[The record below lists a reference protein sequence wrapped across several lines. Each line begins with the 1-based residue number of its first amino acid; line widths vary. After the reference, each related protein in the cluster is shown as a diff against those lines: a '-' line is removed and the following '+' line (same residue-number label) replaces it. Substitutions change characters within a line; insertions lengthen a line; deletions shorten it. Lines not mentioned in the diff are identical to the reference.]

1 LALKDQEVTQVPQVL
16 LVELVHK
23 DLKVIPGLQ
32 DLKEPKVILGPRV
45 QLVEQDLRDLE
56 VILD

>member
-1 LALKDQEVTQVPQVL
+1 MMRAQLVIQGHKETKEILEQRVVLELKDQEDIQVPQVL

-32 DLKEPKVILGPRV
+32 DLKV
-45 QLVEQDLRDLE
+45 
-56 VILD
+56 

>member
-1 LALKDQEVTQVPQVL
+1 MRAQLVIQGHKETKEILEQRVVLELKDQEDIQVPQVL

-32 DLKEPKVILGPRV
+32 DLKV
-45 QLVEQDLRDLE
+45 
-56 VILD
+56 